1 MEERLRR
8 AKGVNFIYQAGI
20 LLDLPQLTLWVAG
33 VFFHRFYMRYSMVE
47 GKQGIHHYV
56 SPRSRTEHVKRIDGT
71 SRSQQYPPYQNI
83 AATALFLANKT
94 EENCRKTRELIV
106 AVAKVAQKN
115 SKLIIDEQSKE
126 YWRWRDSILA
136 YEELML
142 ETLTFDLMV
151 EHPYHRLYD
160 QLVQLNLHHDKKVR
174 DAAWTFCN
182 DSCLTILP
190 LLMEAREI
198 AVSAIFFASASTG
211 TKINDVNGRPWW
223 ETVGGNAEKMTK
235 AATILADFIKENPLQ
250 KKQQPSYP
258 GSPVFNLESTRRTGE
273 VIEPIVYSQTDDGNA
288 SQNGTPMVATGSED
302 RGAVSQSPNKAAGSE
317 SQADVTQ
324 TVAGDVSQHPG
335 DSDAG
340 LKAAA
345 NDLDVHKGVS
355 NGRGI
360 RSPDGKRRALA
371 EDIDAEDE
379 GRASKRARTDEG
391 DKDDEY
397 TARD

>member
-1 MEERLRR
+1 
-8 AKGVNFIYQAGI
+8 
-20 LLDLPQLTLWVAG
+20 
-33 VFFHRFYMRYSMVE
+33 
-47 GKQGIHHYV
+47 
-56 SPRSRTEHVKRIDGT
+56 
-71 SRSQQYPPYQNI
+71 
-83 AATALFLANKT
+83 
-94 EENCRKTRELIV
+94 
-106 AVAKVAQKN
+106 VAQKN
-115 SKLIIDEQSKE
+115 ARLIIDEQSKE

-136 YEELML
+136 YEEVML

-198 AVSAIFFASASTG
+198 AVSAIFFASASTD

-223 ETVGGNAEKMTK
+223 EAVGGNAEKMTK

-250 KKQQPSYP
+250 KKQQPLGP

-273 VIEPIVYSQTDDGNA
+273 GIEPIVYSQTDDGNA

-302 RGAVSQSPNKAAGSE
+302 RAAVSQSPNKAAGSD
-317 SQADVTQ
+317 SQADITQ
-324 TVAGDVSQHPG
+324 TVAGDISQQPG

-345 NDLDVHKGVS
+345 NDLDVHQGVS
-355 NGRGI
+355 NGRGV

-371 EDIDAEDE
+371 EDINAEDE

-391 DKDDEY
+391 GKDDEY